1 MLMSTLRL
9 LLEEPMLV
17 FQPCHMLLGLWFLA
31 RVLLVLMLP
40 MYLYLVLLLVL
51 LWGMVVLG
59 MVVLVMLV
67 LGILVLD
74 IMASTGEK
82 KSLYE

>member
-1 MLMSTLRL
+1 MLMPTLPL

-17 FQPCHMLLGLWFLA
+17 FQPCHMLVGLWFLA
-31 RVLLVLMLP
+31 RVLPVLMLP

-51 LWGMVVLG
+51 LWGMLVLG
-59 MVVLVMLV
+59 MV
-67 LGILVLD
+67 VLD

-82 KSLYE
+82 KPLYEKKII